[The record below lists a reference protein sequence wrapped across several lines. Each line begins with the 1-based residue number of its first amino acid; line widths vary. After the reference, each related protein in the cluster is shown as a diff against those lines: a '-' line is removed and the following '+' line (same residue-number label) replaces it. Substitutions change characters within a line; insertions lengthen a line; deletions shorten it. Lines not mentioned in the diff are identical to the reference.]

1 MAGKTHYCSHTK
13 KAISNKE
20 CPQVILSL
28 KCREQIH
35 TCRGCEY
42 GKILIAACPIK
53 VAVPPAVPSLGHF
66 QPQDRSVAKTVP
78 DNQTQHNLRQIARL
92 EEIFLLAN
100 SYF

>member
-1 MAGKTHYCSHTK
+1 MAGKTHYCSHVK
-13 KAISNKE
+13 KAISNTE

-28 KCREQIH
+28 KCREQIY

-53 VAVPPAVPSLGHF
+53 VSVPSVVPSLEHL
-66 QPQDRSVAKTVP
+66 QPHDRPVAKTVP
-78 DNQTQHNLRQIARL
+78 DNLIQHNLRQIARL